1 MKGLLIK
8 DIYNLKKTIS
18 LYFVIVALLI
28 TYCIFTKKNAFL
40 PIVPVL
46 IFSTMITGS
55 FTKDNTTK
63 WDRLAVTMPLT
74 RKNIVWSRYILF
86 FIILAVGSII
96 GVIAMMFPIMKGS
109 AKIVTEMELFLFG
122 MIISMFSGGV
132 SMLLLFSIQSIV
144 DKVELVTVISYL
156 LGAGISLGIVHL
168 LNIIIKT
175 KVLGLFAGIVCAF
188 VFLIAS
194 CMISVAAFSKRDL
207 E

>member
-18 LYFVIVALLI
+18 MYFVIVALLI
-28 TYCIFTKKNAFL
+28 SYCIFTKKNAFL

-55 FTKDNTTK
+55 FTKDNSTK

-109 AKIVTEMELFLFG
+109 VNIVTEMELLLFG

-175 KVLGLFAGIVCAF
+175 KVLGLFAGIVSAF
-188 VFLIAS
+188 VFLFAS